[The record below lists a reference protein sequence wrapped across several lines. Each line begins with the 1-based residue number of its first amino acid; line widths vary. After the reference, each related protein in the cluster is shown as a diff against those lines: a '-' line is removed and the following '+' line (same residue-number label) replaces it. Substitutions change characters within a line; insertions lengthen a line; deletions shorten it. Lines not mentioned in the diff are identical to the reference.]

1 MDRALSDSAALD
13 RALLAQRHCLAMDAG
28 FDVQSL
34 RLAAAQRG
42 LAGAS
47 GRAVW
52 LVLDYVLAGPAR
64 SGAVFHCSGQRLA
77 ADAAGHGHHIRGAQ
91 RAAARYL
98 RTGANHWRGQ
108 IAEAVTVPKSPSLNS

>member
-1 MDRALSDSAALD
+1 
-13 RALLAQRHCLAMDAG
+13 MDAG
-28 FDVQSL
+28 LDVDSL
-34 RLAAAQRG
+34 LLSAAQRG

-52 LVLDYVLAGPAR
+52 LVLEYVLAGPAR

-77 ADAAGHGHHIRGAQ
+77 ADAAGHGHHIGGAQ

-98 RTGANHWRGQ
+98 RTGANRRHGLFTAAVPWGAADSVSRGRGDHLFSF
-108 IAEAVTVPKSPSLNS
+108 ILHIF